1 MKGQNRTDT
10 CTCLYIYLKNVTV
23 IDEDEYFLYHLLIAD
38 RYRNKKEK

>member
-23 IDEDEYFLYHLLIAD
+23 IDEDE
-38 RYRNKKEK
+38 